1 MKPDEKAFEEHIADS
16 LVERG
21 GYRTV
26 KLGNASGDFDAE
38 RGLDL
43 APITSLDE
51 PSFAQFDLRFWKVM
65 PFSDGRG
72 HGEVFVQ
79 IFNVFDRFNVG
90 LIEGRVISPYFGRP
104 IAMAGPSRTFQLGVK
119 LAF

>member
-1 MKPDEKAFEEHIADS
+1 
-16 LVERG
+16 
-21 GYRTV
+21 
-26 KLGNASGDFDAE
+26 
-38 RGLDL
+38 
-43 APITSLDE
+43 
-51 PSFAQFDLRFWKVM
+51 M
-65 PFSDGRG
+65 PFSNGSG

-90 LIEGRVISPYFGRP
+90 LIEGRIISPYFGRP